1 MYSDAPPRR
10 QPPAETGPDEFL
22 REVHDRRGRRPGARP
37 DGWIH
42 SVPPE
47 GEPAAAADA
56 AVS

>member
-10 QPPAETGPDEFL
+10 QPPADTGPDEFL

-42 SVPPE
+42 SVPE